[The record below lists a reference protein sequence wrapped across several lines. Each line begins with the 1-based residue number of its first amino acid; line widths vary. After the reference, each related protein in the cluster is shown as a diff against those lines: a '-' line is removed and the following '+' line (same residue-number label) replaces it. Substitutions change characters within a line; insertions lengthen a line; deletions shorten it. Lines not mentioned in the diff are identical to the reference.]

1 MAIASTQINQ
11 QITVQVS
18 DTTVLTNNTNARYK
32 IVFFK
37 NA

>member
-1 MAIASTQINQ
+1 MAVASAQINKQ
-11 QITVQVS
+11 LTVQVS
-18 DTTVLTNNTNARYK
+18 DTTMLSNNANARYK

>member
-1 MAIASTQINQ
+1 MAVASTQINQ

-18 DTTVLTNNTNARYK
+18 DTTVQSNNTNARYK

>member
-1 MAIASTQINQ
+1 MAVASTQINK

-18 DTTVLTNNTNARYK
+18 DTTVLSNNINARYK

>member
-1 MAIASTQINQ
+1 MAVASTQINQ

-18 DTTVLTNNTNARYK
+18 DTTVLGNNINARYK

>member
-1 MAIASTQINQ
+1 MAVASTQINKQ
-11 QITVQVS
+11 LIVQVS
-18 DTTVLTNNTNARYK
+18 DTTMLSNNTNARYK